1 VLYGDGHYY
10 RKDRGE
16 KVSFHTVGN
25 KSGKALGK
33 PPIGT
38 DVENDRSAPDKP
50 FNPIINPDGMAL
62 VKPNLSVLNQDGKT
76 ATKASGKEVKERIK
90 LLEQQVKVERERR
103 EKLESMEVEKM
114 SAVQQQMMAERGR
127 SERLER
133 ELKEERE
140 RTRQEVE
147 RVTKQKEELEKR
159 VKEEDEDGKMDE
171 DGEETDVFEMDE
183 EMIQAGPYFNVRAA
197 RLYSMESE
205 VVLGDLRGHRRK

>member
-1 VLYGDGHYY
+1 
-10 RKDRGE
+10 
-16 KVSFHTVGN
+16 
-25 KSGKALGK
+25 
-33 PPIGT
+33 
-38 DVENDRSAPDKP
+38 
-50 FNPIINPDGMAL
+50 M
-62 VKPNLSVLNQDGKT
+62 
-76 ATKASGKEVKERIK
+76 
-90 LLEQQVKVERERR
+90 
-103 EKLESMEVEKM
+103 M
-114 SAVQQQMMAERGR
+114 AVQQQMMAERGR
-127 SERLER
+127 SERLEK

-205 VVLGDLRGHRRK
+205 VVLGDLRGHRRKEAGFNLKGESRLEKVVGGGIEWMWGRTSRSHSTRRI

>member
-1 VLYGDGHYY
+1 LCTDASGPERRKESGVLYGDGHYY

-76 ATKASGKEVKERIK
+76 AMKASGKEVKERIK
-90 LLEQQVKVERERR
+90 LLEQQVKVEREKR
-103 EKLESMEVEKM
+103 E
-114 SAVQQQMMAERGR
+114 
-127 SERLER
+127 
-133 ELKEERE
+133 
-140 RTRQEVE
+140 T
-147 RVTKQKEELEKR
+147 
-159 VKEEDEDGKMDE
+159 
-171 DGEETDVFEMDE
+171 
-183 EMIQAGPYFNVRAA
+183 
-197 RLYSMESE
+197 
-205 VVLGDLRGHRRK
+205 